1 MRDII
6 EWRFVM
12 ELQQKDGIDPICP
25 HCDSRLKTM
34 LFKELRGFLGRR
46 YVYFCP
52 TCQKILGV
60 SHRKGFW
67 MG

>member
-1 MRDII
+1 MLNSTERNDVIP
-6 EWRFVM
+6 
-12 ELQQKDGIDPICP
+12 LCP
-25 HCDSRLKTM
+25 HCEVALGEVWYRAIKSV
-34 LFKELRGFLGRR
+34 LGRR

-52 TCQKILGV
+52 GCRKVLGV

>member
-1 MRDII
+1 LKGLGIMLNLENRDDIQP
-6 EWRFVM
+6 
-12 ELQQKDGIDPICP
+12 LCP
-25 HCDSRLKTM
+25 HCCE
-34 LFKELRGFLGRR
+34 ELRTLWMQLVRGILGKR

-52 TCQKILGV
+52 HCRKVLGV

>member
-1 MRDII
+1 MIRL
-6 EWRFVM
+6 VN
-12 ELQQKDGIDPICP
+12 KDDVAPVCP
-25 HCDSRLKTM
+25 HCSATID
-34 LFKELRGFLGRR
+34 ELWFRQLRATFGRR

-52 TCQKILGV
+52 KCRKIVGI